1 VGRRRFVECA
11 GSRYICAGTAASLSP
26 KGNRALAEEEQ
37 AYKQTSSQRRN
48 PNMARILDGKV
59 ALITGAGSGIGRATA
74 KIFAREGAKLLL
86 ADVVEERG
94 QETLRMLKEAGA
106 DAIFV
111 KADVSSWAEVEA
123 MVAKA
128 AEKYG
133 RLDCAFNN
141 AGIEGEG
148 GQTHECTEANW
159 NRVIAINLTGVWFC
173 MKAEIAQMLKQGGGG
188 AIVNT
193 SSGAGL
199 AGIRGMPAYV
209 AAKHGVAGLTRAA
222 ALEYGRHN
230 LRVNAVCPGPIRTP
244 MMARGLHL
252 RPELEE
258 RYVRA
263 EPLKRLGEPEEIGE
277 AVARLCSERAS
288 YVTGLPMPVDGG
300 FMAQ

>member
-1 VGRRRFVECA
+1 MA
-11 GSRYICAGTAASLSP
+11 G
-26 KGNRALAEEEQ
+26 
-37 AYKQTSSQRRN
+37 
-48 PNMARILDGKV
+48 ILDGKV
-59 ALITGAGSGIGRATA
+59 ALITGAGSGIGRATS
-74 KIFAREGAKLLL
+74 KIFAREGAKLIL
-86 ADVVEERG
+86 ADVVEEGG
-94 QETLRMLKEAGA
+94 QETLRMLNEAGA

-111 KADVSSWAEVEA
+111 KTDISRWADVEA

-128 AEKYG
+128 VEKYG

-159 NRVIAINLTGVWFC
+159 NRVMAINLTGVWLC

-230 LRVNAVCPGPIRTP
+230 LRINAVCPGPIRTP
-244 MMARGLHL
+244 MMARGLRQ
-252 RPELEE
+252 RPDLEE
-258 RYVRA
+258 RYARS

-277 AVARLCSERAS
+277 AVAWLCSERAS